1 MEKGRGS
8 KLLMLVALG
17 FSGGTMYLYPYIRY
31 VFYDWQLEAM
41 GLSNAQLGF
50 LVSIYGIFA
59 TILYI
64 PAGFLADKFSPK
76 KIILLAL
83 VGLALG
89 TIGVAVNMDGSYAYM
104 LCMWTVMAIPGG
116 LFWGAL
122 FKEIRGISGEEN
134 QGFYFGFYYM
144 CNGLTGA
151 LGNFVSMKI
160 GDTGETVQDKFFLVT
175 VVCAVMAV
183 VAIVLIAVLIDEKK
197 AAVLNGRSIDELEK
211 NDFKFAY
218 VGQLLRTPVM
228 WAFAFLILAGYM
240 VYTCNS
246 YFTPYLSNVVGLE
259 ATDAGLMNII
269 RTYLFY
275 LLTPISGMIADKVF
289 KSTSK
294 WFMFLYFVLAILYF
308 GVMFIPATASTGF
321 VILYSLLPGL
331 FGLAMYG
338 IQFSIAGECKI
349 PLMLM
354 GTATGI
360 ASTVGYSSDIWS
372 GALIGHWL
380 DVYGNAGYNRMFI
393 MIGSLSVLGFI
404 MVLYIYRNKN
414 KVNLD
419 LD

>member
-1 MEKGRGS
+1 MEQGRGR
-8 KLLMLVALG
+8 KLLMLMALG

-41 GLSNAQLGF
+41 GLSNAQLGL
-50 LVSIYGIFA
+50 LVSVYGIFA

-76 KIILLAL
+76 KIILVALA
-83 VGLALG
+83 GLALG
-89 TIGVAVNMDGSYAYM
+89 TIGVAVNMDGSYTYM
-104 LCMWTVMAIPGG
+104 LCMWMIMAIPGG

-134 QGFYFGFYYM
+134 QGFYFGFYYT

-151 LGNFVSMKI
+151 LGNFVSLKI
-160 GDTGETVQDKFFLVT
+160 GDTGSTVQSKFFLVT

-183 VAIVLIAVLIDEKK
+183 LAIVLIAVLIDERK
-197 AAVLNGRSIDELEK
+197 AAELNGRSIEELET
-211 NDFKFAY
+211 NDFKFSQ
-218 VGQLLRTPVM
+218 VGQLLKTPVM

-246 YFTPYLSNVVGLE
+246 YFTPYLSNVVGMD
-259 ATDAGLMNII
+259 ATDAGLMNIV

-275 LLTPISGMIADKVF
+275 LLTPISGIIADKIF
-289 KSTSK
+289 KGPSG
-294 WFMFLYFVLAILYF
+294 WFIVLYTILAVLYF
-308 GVMFIPATASTGF
+308 GVMFIPAGAPAGL

-349 PLMLM
+349 PLALM

-393 MIGSLSVLGFI
+393 MIGSLCVMGLI
-404 MVLYIYRNKN
+404 MVIYINRNKN

-419 LD
+419 QA